1 MGLGGYIEAQTT
13 SMLLVFFGGFV
24 FIDMGGPELWVFQLN
39 VVTFFQMKHSI
50 NI

>member
-24 FIDMGGPELWVFQLN
+24 FVDGGGGRVMGLSTECCN
-39 VVTFFQMKHSI
+39 IFQMKHSI
-50 NI
+50 NN